1 MGSRIPI
8 EPGTP
13 DWWGRAAPQ
22 IERAMTD
29 RPTRPTVLVRYA
41 NTAGLPAAADWP
53 GGMAFNIA
61 LGVPVISDG
70 AFWYPVSVGAH
81 L

>member
-1 MGSRIPI
+1 MGRIVI

-22 IERAMTD
+22 IEKAMGD
-29 RPTRPTVLVRYA
+29 RPGRPSPLVRY
-41 NTAGLPAAADWP
+41 TATTDLPAAADFP
-53 GGMAFNIA
+53 GSLAFHIA
-61 LGVPVISDG
+61 LGVPVVSDG
-70 AFWYPVSVGAH
+70 VSWFPITVGAA